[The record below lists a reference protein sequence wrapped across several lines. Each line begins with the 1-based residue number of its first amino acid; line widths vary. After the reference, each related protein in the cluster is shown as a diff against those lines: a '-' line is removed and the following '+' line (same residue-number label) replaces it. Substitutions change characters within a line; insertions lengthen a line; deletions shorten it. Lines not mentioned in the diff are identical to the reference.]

1 MKNINL
7 IFSLFFSFVVFSLIG
22 SFAQATGKTIKQLD
36 SLGGNKKISEMA
48 AAMDPENRVRI
59 VQKRLVDR
67 NSALEIGV
75 NYGAVA
81 GGDSYLKTQNYG
93 ASVDFHFNPQWS
105 LGARY
110 YDYGNSL
117 TAEGRRVFDQ
127 ARAAYNAGGRS
138 YIIPDIDFPL
148 NSALAVVNWYP
159 VYGKTNLLDWG
170 IAQFD
175 MYLLAGAGQI
185 QLSSGNTGLYTAGAG
200 VGIWMTKHLSA
211 RIELRYQNYKD
222 QIITG
227 SRNIQTTTG
236 TVGLGII
243 L

>member
-1 MKNINL
+1 MKNLNSLLHFVLNTL
-7 IFSLFFSFVVFSLIG
+7 IFASITNS
-22 SFAQATGKTIKQLD
+22 SFAASTSKQLD
-36 SLGGNKKISEMA
+36 TLGGNKKISEMA
-48 AAMDPENRVRI
+48 AAMDPENKARI

-67 NSALEIGV
+67 HNTIELGI

-81 GGDSYLKTQNYG
+81 GGDSYLKTQNLG
-93 ASVDFHFNPQWS
+93 ASVDYHFNPQFS
-105 LGARY
+105 LGVRY
-110 YDYGNSL
+110 YDYGNAL
-117 TAEGRRVFDQ
+117 TSEGRRVFDE
-127 ARAAYNAGGRS
+127 ARAAYAAGGRS
-138 YIIPDIDFPL
+138 YIIPDIDYPL
-148 NSALAVVNWYP
+148 NSTMAVVNWYP

-175 MYLLAGAGQI
+175 MYLLAGGGQI
-185 QLSSGNTGLYTAGAG
+185 QLSSGSTGLFTAGAG

-211 RIELRYQNYKD
+211 RLELRYQNYKD

-236 TVGLGII
+236 TVGLGLI